1 MWFTCDVMWYIIY
14 LHTYFI
20 SDFQLSLRQHELL
33 YHMKMIAL
41 YCIHE
46 STEPP
51 LKKNDDTKMTT
62 DFMNVQHSKLIVN

>member
-14 LHTYFI
+14 FHTYFI
-20 SDFQLSLRQHELL
+20 SDFQLSLRQYKLL

-41 YCIHE
+41 YCIHK

-51 LKKNDDTKMTT
+51 LKKMTT
-62 DFMNVQHSKLIVN
+62 QILGMYNIQMVNWL